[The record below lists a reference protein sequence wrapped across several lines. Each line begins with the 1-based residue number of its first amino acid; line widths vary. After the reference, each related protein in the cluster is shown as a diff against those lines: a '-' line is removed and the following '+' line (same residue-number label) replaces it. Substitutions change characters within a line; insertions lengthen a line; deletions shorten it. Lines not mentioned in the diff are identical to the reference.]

1 MKRGRTARDSARQQ
15 LFARLEE
22 LYETGEYEE
31 APAEARRCTPH
42 RARKDGGRLDPVTA
56 EALYGPGRRGEVEAA
71 VRRALTDCGHRLRP
85 ARPRVREARA
95 PPARVTGEEP
105 RP

>member
-31 APAEARRCTPH
+31 APAEAPH
-42 RARKDGGRLDPVTA
+42 
-56 EALYGPGRRGEVEAA
+56 GPGRRGEAETA

>member
-22 LYETGEYEE
+22 LYEAGEYEE
-31 APAEARRCTPH
+31 APAEALH
-42 RARKDGGRLDPVTA
+42 
-56 EALYGPGRRGEVEAA
+56 GPGRRGEAEAA

-95 PPARVTGEEP
+95 RPARVTGEEP